1 MVVWLAGL
9 LDLLGEPP
17 NRYHPVAWFGRL
29 AGALE
34 ARFYRPSA
42 WRGALLALFLLA
54 LAFGLGAGLA
64 RAAAGLPPVV
74 AALLLALFLKPTF
87 ALKGLLAAVFEV
99 ERALGRGLDEGR
111 ERLSRIVSRRVV
123 DLGPAEVRMA
133 AIESLAENLSDAL
146 VAPLFYYLLFGLP
159 GAYLYRAANTL
170 DAMWGYPTPRYRAF
184 GRFSARAD
192 DLLNLV
198 PARLT
203 ALLLLLPR
211 LHHFP
216 KLLREARRTPSP
228 NAGWP
233 MAATAL
239 WLGVRLEK
247 RGAYVL
253 NPGGRQPGPADL
265 KRALNH
271 ARARG
276 YLALLFTG
284 LLAMGVGR

>member
-29 AGALE
+29 AGTLE
-34 ARFYRPSA
+34 ARFHQPSV

-64 RAAAGLPPVV
+64 RAAAGLPPAV

-87 ALKGLLAAVFEV
+87 ALRGLLDAVFEV
-99 ERALGRGLDEGR
+99 ERALGRSLDEGR
-111 ERLSRIVSRRVV
+111 ERLARIVSRRVA

-146 VAPLFYYLLFGLP
+146 VAPLFSYLLLGLP

-192 DLLNLV
+192 DLLNLI

-203 ALLLLLPR
+203 AFLLLAPR
-211 LHHFP
+211 FHLVP
-216 KLLREARRTPSP
+216 KLFQEARRTPSP

-233 MAATAL
+233 MAAMAL

-247 RGAYVL
+247 RGVYVL
-253 NPGGRQPGPADL
+253 NPGGRLPGPADL
-265 KRALNH
+265 ERALTH

-276 YLALLFTG
+276 YLALLFAG